1 MGGIEDLINKYEK
14 IRDEADATIL
24 HCLQASGNETV
35 LNIQSRT
42 PVRTGRLK
50 SEMKAWQPQQEG
62 DYYYIDVGNDSTEY
76 CPYIEY
82 GFTKPNGEWYEG
94 KFMINLGADYG
105 RELLHRMLE
114 QQFGRL
120 FNDK

>member
-50 SEMKAWQPQQEG
+50 SEMKCWQPQQEG
-62 DYYYIDVGNDSTEY
+62 NYYYIDVNIIRY
-76 CPYIEY
+76 IIVVCIVCCVIEY
-82 GFTKPNGEWYEG
+82 
-94 KFMINLGADYG
+94 IVL
-105 RELLHRMLE
+105 
-114 QQFGRL
+114 
-120 FNDK
+120 